1 MKTVKVWARTD
12 IVGSKTE
19 FAAEFDAADWDEMG
33 EKERGQAI
41 LDQLL
46 ESCALEY
53 GWEDK

>member
-46 ESCALEY
+46 ESCVLEY